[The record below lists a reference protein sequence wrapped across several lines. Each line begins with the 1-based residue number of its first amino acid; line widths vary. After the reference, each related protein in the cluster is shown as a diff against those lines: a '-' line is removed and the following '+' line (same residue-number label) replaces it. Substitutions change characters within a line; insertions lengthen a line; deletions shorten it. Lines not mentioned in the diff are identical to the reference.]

1 MKNLYKLLTVAIVAA
16 FTALAAP
23 SPAQAGYY
31 FDIINPNFTAATA
44 VGNLPA
50 TCRIPAYDVTDG
62 TAILID
68 CNSVQGLASSPIAG
82 TFTTLSATGA
92 VTLSSTLGVT
102 GTSTLAGINA
112 TGTLALTGAETVSST
127 LGVSG
132 VTTATGGLVSI
143 VTNDFHTPFSTAI
156 TANPISYTAKGSCTV
171 AAVNGGT
178 CIPLAATTGRT
189 LTVTGYDIIATG
201 SAATCTGVLLE
212 DTNGTPVVASTIA
225 AAGLTSGTHNFAGA
239 SSNVLG
245 VGYGAGSGLTAAKGV
260 QIIVNGS
267 GCTTTTAFNYEI
279 TYTIQ

>member
-1 MKNLYKLLTVAIVAA
+1 MKKYKLLSLGLAVAFAVLGNVA
-16 FTALAAP
+16 
-23 SPAQAGYY
+23 PAQAGYY
-31 FDIINPNFTAATA
+31 HEIMNPQSTAAVA
-44 VGNLPA
+44 ANALPA
-50 TCRIPAYDVTDG
+50 TCRLLADDVTNG
-62 TAILID
+62 NAIFID
-68 CNSVQGLASSPIAG
+68 CNSVQGLNTSPIAG
-82 TFTTLSATGA
+82 TFTTLSA
-92 VTLSSTLGVT
+92 T

-127 LGVSG
+127 LGVTG
-132 VTTATGGLVSI
+132 VTTATGGLVSKA
-143 VTNDFHTPFSTAI
+143 TNDLSPTFSTGI
-156 TANPISYTAKGSCTV
+156 TANPVSLVAKGTCTV

-189 LTVTGYDIIATG
+189 LTVTSYDIIATG

-245 VGYGAGSGLTAAKGV
+245 VGYGAGSGLTAAKGL
-260 QIIVNGS
+260 QILVNGS
-267 GCTTTTAFNYEI
+267 ACTTTTAFNYEI